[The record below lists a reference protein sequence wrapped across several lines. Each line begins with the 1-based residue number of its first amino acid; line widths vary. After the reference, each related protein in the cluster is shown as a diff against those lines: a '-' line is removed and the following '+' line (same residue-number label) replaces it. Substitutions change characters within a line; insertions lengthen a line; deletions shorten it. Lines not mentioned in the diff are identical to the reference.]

1 MGKAK
6 LDKSR
11 SFGTIIGPV
20 DDDVRY
26 RQDGKGFDGQGN
38 ELVTGKLEVVKHG
51 ASIPVSSGN
60 SGTTTPPPAKK
71 RRKRRTKAQMA
82 AARKEKQG
90 DKRLAV
96 LSTEVFK

>member
-38 ELVTGKLEVVKHG
+38 EVKNDAPVPMAVTEITVKEVAVAFPQPVK
-51 ASIPVSSGN
+51 
-60 SGTTTPPPAKK
+60 KK

-82 AARKEKQG
+82 AARAEKQG
-90 DKRLAV
+90 DKSPSV
-96 LSTEVFK
+96 LGTEVFK